1 MLAKRQLD
9 ERSLAWNRK
18 WGAPFGYQYR
28 DTLAHRAI
36 AKMMGDRFRLRRGG
50 PFSIQGNSDTR
61 HFEYPWAFHAAEVKH
76 GLKVLEVGGGLSGL
90 QFVLSREGC
99 DVLNVDPGMERQG
112 WSANPQEIAR
122 LNRAFGTSVRI
133 MNCGIQEA
141 ELKAGSFDRVLSI
154 SVLEHV
160 PADIIM
166 RGMHNIHAAL
176 KPGGLCVLTVDLF
189 LDLAPFSERDENAYG
204 RNIPIPSL
212 HKGLDFELALGK
224 REELYGFPEF
234 DPKVI
239 LGNLPTYFLSVRYPV
254 LTQALVLRKPL
265 A

>member
-1 MLAKRQLD
+1 
-9 ERSLAWNRK
+9 
-18 WGAPFGYQYR
+18 
-28 DTLAHRAI
+28 
-36 AKMMGDRFRLRRGG
+36 
-50 PFSIQGNSDTR
+50 
-61 HFEYPWAFHAAEVKH
+61 
-76 GLKVLEVGGGLSGL
+76 
-90 QFVLSREGC
+90 
-99 DVLNVDPGMERQG
+99 
-112 WSANPQEIAR
+112 
-122 LNRAFGTSVRI
+122 
-133 MNCGIQEA
+133 
-141 ELKAGSFDRVLSI
+141 
-154 SVLEHV
+154 
-160 PADIIM
+160 
-166 RGMHNIHAAL
+166 MHNIHAAL